1 MADPG
6 AHQLALDTLDEWRE
20 WLRDNHQTSP
30 GVWLVFWRK
39 GSGREPLDYD
49 ETVREALCWGWID
62 GHTRVFD
69 EARRGMWFTRRGRNS
84 PWAASNKARVA
95 DLVESGRMQP
105 VGQAVIDDAKARGLW
120 TIFDDAEAGIES
132 PELTAAL
139 DADPVA
145 RTNWDAFPPSAR
157 KQGLAQIALAKRPET
172 KTKRIAT
179 IVEQAARNI
188 RPS

>member
-6 AHQLALDTLDEWRE
+6 APQLVLDTVDDWRE
-20 WLRDNHQTSP
+20 WLRDNHRTSS

-62 GHTRVFD
+62 GHSRVFD
-69 EARRGMWFTRRGRNS
+69 EARRGLWFTRRGRNS
-84 PWAASNKARVA
+84 PWAASNKARIA

-105 VGQAVIDDAKARGLW
+105 AGQAVVDDAKASGLW
-120 TIFDDAEAGIES
+120 SIFDDAEAGIES
-132 PELTAAL
+132 PELAAAL

-145 RTNWDAFPPSAR
+145 RANWNAFPLSAR
-157 KQGLAQIALAKRPET
+157 KQGLGQIALAKRPET
-172 KTKRIAT
+172 KSRRIAT

-188 RPS
+188 RP